1 MNIHFNTW
9 RMRSPTRCGIAICV
23 VALPLVVACLHKLDS
38 GMKEDHS
45 ASTQLHQVTPTVKPE
60 DALAT
65 HYRLEIERAASR
77 REAAKER
84 CFGMVGSAK
93 IKCLSD
99 GDELYSSLV
108 RLADERYAA
117 MQIATA
123 EPR

>member
-1 MNIHFNTW
+1 M
-9 RMRSPTRCGIAICV
+9 
-23 VALPLVVACLHKLDS
+23 ALPLIVACLYKMDS
-38 GMKEDHS
+38 GKTDDRN
-45 ASTQLHQVTPTVKPE
+45 ASTQLPQVPPIVKPE

-65 HYRLEIERAASR
+65 YYRLEIERAAIR
-77 REAAKER
+77 RQTAIDR

-123 EPR
+123 APR